1 MSDNGIT
8 DLLEQ
13 IDIFVEDISVPRS
26 IKVALA
32 DVKECFAGED
42 GCDLNL
48 KKDNAQLMLTDIAD
62 DPNIPISGRT
72 VVWDVLSRIE
82 SL

>member
-1 MSDNGIT
+1 MENNGGLV

-13 IDIFVEDISVPRS
+13 IDILVEDSSVPRGV
-26 IKVALA
+26 KTALS
-32 DVKECFAGED
+32 DVKECLTSGE
-42 GCDLNL
+42 CDMHLR
-48 KKDNAQLMLTDIAD
+48 KDDAQLMLTDIAD
-62 DPNIPISGRT
+62 DPNLPINGRT